1 MHEAEKYNGWRNR
14 ETWLA
19 NLWLNN
25 DEGSYTLLQEALDT
39 DTFQDYE
46 KAEWLEE
53 KLQYQLLYEIE
64 VPCMWQDLLR
74 TAFGRINWQ
83 ELIEKNIE

>member
-1 MHEAEKYNGWRNR
+1 MQEAEQFNGWSNR

-19 NLWLNN
+19 QVWLNN
-25 DEGSYTLLQEALDT
+25 DEGSYTLLQAALDK
-39 DTFQDYE
+39 DNFQDYE

-53 KLQYQLLYEIE
+53 KLQHQLLYEIE